1 MTVVLHREL
10 SMPIWA
16 IAFCAVLVSGPSR
29 AAPTLLG
36 LAGVAALLSAI
47 PMAVRQWR
55 RRAVAITELPP
66 AAARAT
72 ASVPAVQL
80 IAGTHVRTFDEVVD
94 AAILKKNDA
103 SDLVRMNDDGGPLA
117 ARPGHSG
124 VVARG

>member
-16 IAFCAVLVSGPSR
+16 IAFCAVLVSGPR

-72 ASVPAVQL
+72 SVPAVQL
-80 IAGTHVRTFDEVVD
+80 IAAMHLRTFDEVVD

-103 SDLVRMNDDGGPLA
+103 SDLGRMNDDGGPLA